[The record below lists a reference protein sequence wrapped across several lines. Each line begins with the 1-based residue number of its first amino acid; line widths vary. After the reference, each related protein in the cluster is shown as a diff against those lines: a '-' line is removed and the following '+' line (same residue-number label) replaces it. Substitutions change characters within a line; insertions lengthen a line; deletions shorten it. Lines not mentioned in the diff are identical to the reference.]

1 MATNVSYIIDEIVK
15 LKLPTPS
22 QSVHREECTQCFD
35 NQDGS
40 LGIDLCLTCFNGGCI
55 SSERRHAQ
63 VHSKKTGHPLVL
75 NIRRRP
81 RPKPKRDDDTEPPA
95 KMTKLAIVEER
106 EEDKYEHLVA
116 LRWYSTGKEPVYLSP
131 DDTTGLMVVNPRVK
145 ALIEGVMKSLS
156 SARQAVV
163 QAWEEELIPC
173 EHTLTLSQLAT
184 GHIPPSGLAHCSK
197 CDLKENLWLCLTC
210 GALGCGRKLYAG
222 VGGNGHAL
230 AHFEESTHPVCVK
243 LGTITPE
250 GNADIYCYA
259 CNEERIDTELVLHL
273 SNFGI
278 NVQAQKKTEKSM
290 TELQIEHNLSFDFS
304 LTDESGKALEPVFG
318 PGLTGIQN
326 LGNSCYMA
334 SVVQVLFSFP
344 AFQKRYASPAAMEH
358 WSSCDVPLPATC
370 LDCQMYKLA
379 DGLLSGRY
387 SHPRP
392 TDVQQVPP
400 SAGADATPPPVFQ
413 EGVRPA
419 TFKALVGRGHAEF
432 ATMRQQDA
440 EEFLTHLLTA
450 LRRHA
455 HGARARGTETEHEP
469 TETLAFG
476 LEQRLQCTVCAGV
489 SYRVDPHDVLSVPVP
504 ARETGKDAEGRATY
518 EEVQLL
524 RCIDEVFS
532 AEGLEYKC
540 PQCRRD
546 VTATRQARFAT
557 FPDTLVVH
565 ARKFQLVNWVPTK
578 LDIPIVLPDGDVLT
592 FDQQHLGRG
601 LQPGETELQD
611 NAPGGLPEFNQAAL
625 SQLDAMGFP
634 QVRCQKALLAT
645 GNSDPEAAMEWLFAH
660 MEDPDID
667 DPIIVPSGGAG
678 GGGAEP
684 SAEQVNMLADMG
696 FSRAQARKALRETNG
711 DAERA
716 VEWLFS
722 HPDDTGEDEQPS
734 AEAAT
739 SATVAPQQLPA
750 RYCLRAFV
758 SHKGTSVHSGH
769 YVAHIRT
776 DAGWVLFNDEKVV
789 RADPESVR
797 ALKALA
803 YLYVFERDPVVG

>member
-1 MATNVSYIIDEIVK
+1 MATKNVSHIIDEIVE

-35 NQDGS
+35 NQDGP
-40 LGIDLCLTCFNGGCI
+40 LGIDLCLTCFNGGCT
-55 SSERRHAQ
+55 SPERRHAQ
-63 VHSKKTGHPLVL
+63 THSKKTGHQLVL

-81 RPKPKRDDDTEPPA
+81 RSKPKRDDDAEPPA

-106 EEDKYEHLVA
+106 EEDKYEHIVA
-116 LRWYSTGKEPVYLSP
+116 LRWYKIGKEPVYLSP
-131 DDTTGLMVVNPRVK
+131 DDTTGLTAVNPRVK

-156 SARQAVV
+156 SARQEAV
-163 QAWEEELIPC
+163 QAWEEEFLPC

-210 GALGCGRKLYAG
+210 GVLGCGRNQYAG

-230 AHFEESTHPVCVK
+230 AHFQESTHPVCVK

-290 TELQIEHNLSFDFS
+290 TELQIEHNLNYDFS

-334 SVVQVLFSFP
+334 SVVQVLFSLP
-344 AFQKRYASPAAMEH
+344 AFQKRYAAPVGTEH
-358 WSSCDVPLPATC
+358 WSSCDVPLPASC

-392 TDVQQVPP
+392 TADVQQVPQ
-400 SAGADATPPPVFQ
+400 SAGAEATPPPVFQ

-455 HGARARGTETEHEP
+455 HGARARGTDAEREP

-476 LEQRLQCTVCAGV
+476 LEQRLQCTACAGV

-504 ARETGKDAEGRATY
+504 VRETGKDAEGRATY
-518 EEVQLL
+518 EEVQLT
-524 RCIDEVFS
+524 RCVEDVLG

-546 VTATRQARFAT
+546 VAATRQARFAT

-565 ARKFQLVNWVPTK
+565 AKKFQLVNWVPTK

-611 NAPGGLPEFNQAAL
+611 NFNQAAL
-625 SQLDAMGFP
+625 SQLEAMGFP

-667 DPIIVPSGGAG
+667 DPILAAG
-678 GGGAEP
+678 GPEP
-684 SAEQVNMLADMG
+684 SAEQVDMLADMG
-696 FSRAQARKALRETNG
+696 FSRAQARKALRETSG

-722 HPDDTGEDEQPS
+722 HPDDTGEDEQPPPAGS
-734 AEAAT
+734 TAAT
-739 SATVAPQQLPA
+739 VVPQQAAGALPPA
-750 RYCLRAFV
+750 RVHLAQGGLGAFGPLL
-758 SHKGTSVHSGH
+758 S
-769 YVAHIRT
+769 AHIRT
-776 DAGWVLFNDEKVV
+776 DEGWVLFNDEKVV

-797 ALKALA
+797 ELKALA
-803 YLYVFERDPVVG
+803 YLYVFERDPNAG

>member
-1 MATNVSYIIDEIVK
+1 MATNDVSYIINEIVK
-15 LKLPTPS
+15 LSLPTPS

-35 NQDGS
+35 NQDGP
-40 LGIDLCLTCFNGGCI
+40 LGIDLCLTCFNGGCT
-55 SSERRHAQ
+55 SPERRHAQ
-63 VHSKKTGHPLVL
+63 IHFKKTGHHLGL

-81 RPKPKRDDDTEPPA
+81 RPKPKRDDDAEPPA

-106 EEDKYEHLVA
+106 EEDKYEHIVA
-116 LRWYSTGKEPVYLSP
+116 LRWYQLGKEPVYLSP
-131 DDTTGLMVVNPRVK
+131 DDTT

-156 SARQAVV
+156 SARQEAV
-163 QAWEEELIPC
+163 QAWEEEFLPC

-210 GALGCGRKLYAG
+210 GVLGCGRSQYAG
-222 VGGNGHAL
+222 
-230 AHFEESTHPVCVK
+230 STHPVC
-243 LGTITPE
+243 
-250 GNADIYCYA
+250 
-259 CNEERIDTELVLHL
+259 
-273 SNFGI
+273 
-278 NVQAQKKTEKSM
+278 
-290 TELQIEHNLSFDFS
+290 QIEHNLNYDFS

-334 SVVQVLFSFP
+334 SVVQVLFSLP
-344 AFQKRYASPAAMEH
+344 AFQKRYTAPVGMEH
-358 WSSCDVPLPATC
+358 WPSCDVPLPATC

-392 TDVQQVPP
+392 TADVQQVPP
-400 SAGADATPPPVFQ
+400 SAGAEATPSPVFQ

-455 HGARARGTETEHEP
+455 HGARARGTDAEREP

-476 LEQRLQCTVCAGV
+476 LEQRLQCTACAGV
-489 SYRVDPHDVLSVPVP
+489 SYRVDPHDVLSVPVH

-518 EEVQLL
+518 EEVQLT
-524 RCIDEVFS
+524 RCVDDVLG

-546 VTATRQARFAT
+546 VAATRQARFAT

-565 ARKFQLVNWVPTK
+565 AKKFQLVNWVPTK
-578 LDIPIVLPDGDVLT
+578 LDIPIVLPDGDMLT

-611 NAPGGLPEFNQAAL
+611 NVPGGLPEFNQAAL
-625 SQLDAMGFP
+625 SQLEAMGFP

-667 DPIIVPSGGAG
+667 DPIVILSGGAG
-678 GGGAEP
+678 GGGPEP
-684 SAEQVNMLADMG
+684 SAEQVGMLVDMG
-696 FSRAQARKALRETNG
+696 FSRAQARKALRETSG

-722 HPDDTGEDEQPS
+722 HPDDTGEDEQPPPRS
-734 AEAAT
+734 SSSSTA
-739 SATVAPQQLPA
+739 STVVPQQLPA
-750 RYCLRAFV
+750 RYRLRAFI
-758 SHKGTSVHSGH
+758 SHKGSSVHSGH

-776 DAGWVLFNDEKVV
+776 DEGWVLFNDEKVV

-803 YLYVFERDPVVG
+803 YLYVFERDPIAG